1 MAISPPAEWES
12 IAAAKRAALMK
23 SIPPEWL
30 VPAEVLPSKSQ
41 LDVTSFPESSGWF
54 TPEELKITSS
64 TSEEILERIRDKT
77 WSAKAVTSAFCK
89 RAAAAHQLTNC
100 LSETMF
106 PEALAAAEA
115 LDEAFSRT
123 GAVVGPLHGLPISIK
138 DNFNVVGKDSTVG
151 FVSWCNKP
159 HKQNSVLVDLLKS
172 LGAVIY
178 VKTNVPTAMMMAET
192 VNNTFGRTLNP
203 LRLTTTPGGSSGGES
218 ALLAFHGSPLGVGT
232 DIGGSLR
239 IPASCTGI
247 FTLRPSLGRFPT
259 AGCTSG
265 LAGQESVNSVNG
277 PMGPTLSDLKLFA
290 KSVVDSK
297 PWLKDPKAL
306 PIPWRDVQLPK
317 KLKFGVIWNDRQ
329 VTPTPPVQRA
339 LKTTVEKLRKA
350 GHEVVDWDSS
360 SHPQA
365 LNILSRFFVADGGK
379 SCRKALEPVGEP
391 FHPQMKAYEE
401 ATEMGCYDLWQLHL
415 ERNKLCQEYIDR
427 WAEAGIDGILS
438 PTTPFSTVEHEKYK
452 HVAYTAIWNI
462 LDYSAVNFPS
472 GVAVDKN
479 QDTVPADFSPL
490 SELDK
495 EINSE
500 YNPAAVD
507 GMPVGLQ
514 IIGRRLEEEKT
525 LEMTGAI
532 LDALKA

>member
-1 MAISPPAEWES
+1 MAISPPAEWED

-23 SIPPEWL
+23 SIPAEWL
-30 VPAEVLPSKSQ
+30 IPTDILPSQKQ
-41 LDVTSFPESSGWF
+41 LDVTSFPETSGLF
-54 TPEELKITSS
+54 TPQELAITSS
-64 TSEEILERIRDKT
+64 TSAEILKRVRDKT

-106 PEALAAAEA
+106 PEALAAADA
-115 LDEAFSRT
+115 LDEALNRT
-123 GAVVGPLHGLPISIK
+123 GTVVGPLHGLPISIK

-159 HKQNSVLVDLLKS
+159 HQKNSVLVDLLKS

-192 VNNTFGRTLNP
+192 VNHTFGRTLNP

-239 IPASCTGI
+239 IPASATGI

-259 AGCTSG
+259 GGCTSG

-277 PMGPTLSDLKLFA
+277 PMGPTLSDLNVFT
-290 KSVVDSK
+290 KSVVDAQ

-306 PIPWRDVQLPK
+306 PIPWRDVKLPQ
-317 KLKFGVIWNDRQ
+317 KLKLGVIWNDRQ

-339 LKTTVEKLRKA
+339 LKATVEKLRQA
-350 GHEVVDWDSS
+350 GHEVVDWDASTHS
-360 SHPQA
+360 TA
-365 LNILSRFFVADGGK
+365 LNILARFFVADGGK
-379 SCRKALEPVGEP
+379 SCRKALEPVKEP
-391 FHPQMKAYEE
+391 FFPDMKPYEE

-427 WAEAGIDGILS
+427 WADAGIDGILS
-438 PTTPFSTVEHEKYK
+438 PTTPFSTVEHGKYK
-452 HVAYTAIWNI
+452 HVGYTAIWNI

-472 GVAVDKN
+472 GF
-479 QDTVPADFSPL
+479 TVEEEKDGIPQDFSPL
-490 SELDK
+490 SDLDK
-495 EINSE
+495 EINGN
-500 YNPAAVD
+500 YNPSAVH
-507 GMPVGLQ
+507 GMPIGLQ
-514 IIGRRLEEEKT
+514 IVGRRLEEEKT
-525 LEMTGAI
+525 LAMTGAI